1 MFNSSLE
8 DIMLALPSV
17 GYVGLVSY
25 FIGIPL
31 GDLYLYDEKRM
42 FLTLGL
48 LTVIMWDDVM
58 LVIRN

>member
-1 MFNSSLE
+1 
-8 DIMLALPSV
+8 MLALPSV

-42 FLTLGL
+42 FFTLGL